1 MQKIHTA
8 LFWFKFFLNRVEMDL
23 FTQVFGEGKE
33 LNTLQ
38 MCTRGIVIFFIALLL
53 IRLSGRRSFGLR
65 TPLDNIISILLG
77 AILSRAV
84 TGASPFVPVI
94 SVCFLIV
101 LLHRFFTSALLKNK
115 KVREFCEGKK
125 ILLFENGVFIQ
136 HNLTHALVSKEDILQ
151 AMRISLLSE
160 DFVKI
165 EKIYME
171 RNGKISIVKKK
182 SD

>member
-1 MQKIHTA
+1 MNLLIQI
-8 LFWFKFFLNRVEMDL
+8 
-23 FTQVFGEGKE
+23 FGAGKE

-38 MCTRGIVIFFIALLL
+38 VCARGFVIFFIALLL
-53 IRLSGRRSFGLR
+53 IRLSGRRSFGLH

-77 AILSRAV
+77 AVLSRAV
-84 TGASPFVPVI
+84 TGASAFVPVM

-101 LLHRFFTSALLKNK
+101 LLHRFFTWVLVRNK
-115 KVREFCEGKK
+115 KIRELCEGKK

-136 HNLTHALVSKEDILQ
+136 HNLTNALVSKEDILQ

-160 DFVKI
+160 DLVKV

-171 RNGKISIVKKK
+171 RNGKISIVKKN
-182 SD
+182 SG

>member
-1 MQKIHTA
+1 
-8 LFWFKFFLNRVEMDL
+8 MDL
-23 FTQVFGEGKE
+23 FIQIFGAGKE

-38 MCTRGIVIFFIALLL
+38 VCTRGFVIFFIALLL

-77 AILSRAV
+77 AVLSRAV
-84 TGASPFVPVI
+84 TGASAFVPVI

-101 LLHRFFTSALLKNK
+101 LLHRFFTWVLVRNK
-115 KVREFCEGKK
+115 KIRELCEGKK

-136 HNLTHALVSKEDILQ
+136 HNLTNALVSKEDIMQ

-160 DFVKI
+160 DLVKV

-171 RNGKISIVKKK
+171 RNGKISIVKKN
-182 SD
+182 SG

>member
-1 MQKIHTA
+1 
-8 LFWFKFFLNRVEMDL
+8 MDM
-23 FTQVFGEGKE
+23 FIQIFGAGKE

-38 MCTRGIVIFFIALLL
+38 VCARGIVIFFIALLL
-53 IRLSGRRSFGLR
+53 IRLSGRRSFGLH

-77 AILSRAV
+77 AVLSRAV
-84 TGASPFVPVI
+84 TGASAFVPVM

-101 LLHRFFTSALLKNK
+101 LLHRFFTWVLVRNK
-115 KVREFCEGKK
+115 KIRELCEGKK

-136 HNLTHALVSKEDILQ
+136 HNLTNAMVSKEDILQ

-160 DFVKI
+160 DFVKV

-171 RNGKISIVKKK
+171 RNGKISIVKKN
-182 SD
+182 SG

>member
-1 MQKIHTA
+1 
-8 LFWFKFFLNRVEMDL
+8 MDM
-23 FTQVFGEGKE
+23 FIQIFGAGKE

-38 MCTRGIVIFFIALLL
+38 VCARGIVIFFIALLL
-53 IRLSGRRSFGLR
+53 IRLSGRRSFGLH

-77 AILSRAV
+77 AVLSRAV
-84 TGASPFVPVI
+84 TGASAFVPVM

-101 LLHRFFTSALLKNK
+101 LLHRFFTWVLVRNK
-115 KVREFCEGKK
+115 KIRELCEGKK

-136 HNLTHALVSKEDILQ
+136 HNLTNALVSKEDIMQ

-160 DFVKI
+160 DLVKV

-171 RNGKISIVKKK
+171 RNGKISIVKKN
-182 SD
+182 SG

>member
-1 MQKIHTA
+1 
-8 LFWFKFFLNRVEMDL
+8 MDL
-23 FTQVFGEGKE
+23 FIQIFGAGKE

-38 MCTRGIVIFFIALLL
+38 VCTRGFVIFFIALLL
-53 IRLSGRRSFGLR
+53 IRLSGRRSFALR

-77 AILSRAV
+77 AVLSRAV
-84 TGASPFVPVI
+84 TGASAFVPVI

-101 LLHRFFTSALLKNK
+101 LLHRFFTWVLVRNK
-115 KVREFCEGKK
+115 KIRELCEGKK

-136 HNLTHALVSKEDILQ
+136 HNLTNALVSKEDILQ

-160 DFVKI
+160 DFVKV

-171 RNGKISIVKKK
+171 RNGKISIVKKN
-182 SD
+182 SS

>member
-1 MQKIHTA
+1 
-8 LFWFKFFLNRVEMDL
+8 MDM
-23 FTQVFGEGKE
+23 FIQIFGAGKE

-38 MCTRGIVIFFIALLL
+38 VCARGFVIFFIALLL
-53 IRLSGRRSFGLR
+53 IRLSGRRSFGLH

-77 AILSRAV
+77 AVLSRAV
-84 TGASPFVPVI
+84 TGASAFVPVI

-101 LLHRFFTSALLKNK
+101 LLHRFFTWVLVRNK
-115 KVREFCEGKK
+115 KIRELCEGKK

-136 HNLTHALVSKEDILQ
+136 HNLTNALVSKEDILQ

-160 DFVKI
+160 DLVKV

-171 RNGKISIVKKK
+171 RNGKISIVKKN
-182 SD
+182 SG

>member
-1 MQKIHTA
+1 
-8 LFWFKFFLNRVEMDL
+8 MDL
-23 FTQVFGEGKE
+23 FIQIFGAGKE

-38 MCTRGIVIFFIALLL
+38 VCARGFVIFFIALLL
-53 IRLSGRRSFGLR
+53 IRLSGRRSFALR

-77 AILSRAV
+77 AVLSRAV
-84 TGASPFVPVI
+84 TGASAFVPVM

-101 LLHRFFTSALLKNK
+101 LLHRFFTWVLVRNK
-115 KVREFCEGKK
+115 KIRELCEGKK

-136 HNLTHALVSKEDILQ
+136 HNLTNALVSKEDILQ

-160 DFVKI
+160 DLVKV

-171 RNGKISIVKKK
+171 RNGKISIVKKN
-182 SD
+182 SG

>member
-1 MQKIHTA
+1 
-8 LFWFKFFLNRVEMDL
+8 MDM
-23 FTQVFGEGKE
+23 FIQIFGAGKE

-38 MCTRGIVIFFIALLL
+38 VCARGFVIFFIALLL
-53 IRLSGRRSFGLR
+53 IRLSGRRSFALR

-77 AILSRAV
+77 AVLSRAV
-84 TGASPFVPVI
+84 TGASAFVPVI

-101 LLHRFFTSALLKNK
+101 LLHRFFTWVLVRNK
-115 KVREFCEGKK
+115 KIRELCEGKK

-136 HNLTHALVSKEDILQ
+136 HNLTNALVSKEDILQ

-160 DFVKI
+160 DFVKV

-171 RNGKISIVKKK
+171 RNGKISIVKKN
-182 SD
+182 SG

>member
-1 MQKIHTA
+1 MNLLIQI
-8 LFWFKFFLNRVEMDL
+8 
-23 FTQVFGEGKE
+23 FGAGKE

-38 MCTRGIVIFFIALLL
+38 VCARGFVIFFIALLL
-53 IRLSGRRSFGLR
+53 IRLSGRRSFALR

-77 AILSRAV
+77 AVLSRAV
-84 TGASPFVPVI
+84 TGASAFVPVM

-101 LLHRFFTSALLKNK
+101 LLHRFFTWVLVRNK
-115 KVREFCEGKK
+115 KIRELCEGKK

-136 HNLTHALVSKEDILQ
+136 HNLTNALVSKEDILQ

-160 DFVKI
+160 DLVKV

-171 RNGKISIVKKK
+171 RNGKISIVKKN
-182 SD
+182 SG

>member
-1 MQKIHTA
+1 
-8 LFWFKFFLNRVEMDL
+8 MDL
-23 FTQVFGEGKE
+23 LIQIFGAGKE

-38 MCTRGIVIFFIALLL
+38 VCARGIVIFFIALLL
-53 IRLSGRRSFGLR
+53 IRLSGRRSFGLH

-77 AILSRAV
+77 AVLSRAV
-84 TGASPFVPVI
+84 TGASAFVPVI

-101 LLHRFFTSALLKNK
+101 LLHRFFTWVLVRNK
-115 KVREFCEGKK
+115 KIRELCEGKK

-136 HNLTHALVSKEDILQ
+136 HNLTNALVSKEDILQ

-160 DFVKI
+160 DLVKV

-171 RNGKISIVKKK
+171 RNGKISIVKKN
-182 SD
+182 SS

>member
-1 MQKIHTA
+1 MNLLIQI
-8 LFWFKFFLNRVEMDL
+8 
-23 FTQVFGEGKE
+23 FGAGKE

-38 MCTRGIVIFFIALLL
+38 VCARGIVIFFIALLL
-53 IRLSGRRSFGLR
+53 IRLSGRRSFGLH

-77 AILSRAV
+77 AVLSRAV
-84 TGASPFVPVI
+84 TGASAFVPVM

-101 LLHRFFTSALLKNK
+101 LLHRFFTWVLVRNK
-115 KVREFCEGKK
+115 KIRELCEGKK

-136 HNLTHALVSKEDILQ
+136 HNLTNALVSKEDIMQ

-160 DFVKI
+160 DLVKV

-171 RNGKISIVKKK
+171 RNGKISIVKKN
-182 SD
+182 SG

>member
-1 MQKIHTA
+1 
-8 LFWFKFFLNRVEMDL
+8 MDL
-23 FTQVFGEGKE
+23 FFQIFGAGKE

-38 MCTRGIVIFFIALLL
+38 VCARGFVIFFIALLL
-53 IRLSGRRSFGLR
+53 IRLSGRRSFALR

-77 AILSRAV
+77 AVLSRAV
-84 TGASPFVPVI
+84 TGASAFVPVM

-101 LLHRFFTSALLKNK
+101 LLHRFFTWVLVRNK
-115 KVREFCEGKK
+115 KIRELCEGKK

-136 HNLTHALVSKEDILQ
+136 HNLTNAMVSKEDILQ

-160 DFVKI
+160 DFVKV

-171 RNGKISIVKKK
+171 RNGKISIVKK
-182 SD
+182 SSG